1 MAKNPPEMQET
12 QVPSPGWEDSLE
24 KGMATLFRD
33 LPCSS
38 DGKESVCNAGD
49 PSSIPGS
56 GRSSGEGNGNP
67 LLRFLP
73 WQTDS
78 LPLSHPLMVSHCSFN
93 GQFHNV

>member
-56 GRSSGEGNGNP
+56 GRSWRREWQP
-67 LLRFLP
+67 TPVFLP
-73 WQTDS
+73 EK
-78 LPLSHPLMVSHCSFN
+78 
-93 GQFHNV
+93 FHGLREEPGWLQSMGSQRVGHD